1 MKIRKSLVSL
11 FLFTAAIAAVMVV
24 SPFGGRTAEAA
35 PTPAGTPITNTA
47 TMTWGGGMSTNVA
60 TGMAFVGTNYGG
72 VWSGNNSTNIAPG
85 THAYNHTSFENVGN
99 LAVNYQFN
107 ATEFHSAAQ
116 WGTWV
121 YDFTNTSGGAHGLPL
136 TVSISPGAAVTTI
149 WFHVY
154 VPGNEVDSSYAQF
167 KCVATGPNVTS
178 IATNYTGYNTTVYGG
193 NMAKW
198 AAGYGKVILTNTTGA
213 GNTNWRV
220 TVQAALMVMSK
231 YLIISN
237 AGPFSGDVTRPFPGG
252 ILIWRLNYSNGGT
265 VPATSV
271 KIVDVFNTNF
281 VTLKTDSLKSNAWGG
296 VYPWAAAAFATNAAG
311 DPGAST
317 NGASV
322 IFAPFTTTPLNG
334 STVVAAGKGAF
345 YYVNYVK

>member
-1 MKIRKSLVSL
+1 MKIRRSLVSL
-11 FLFTAAIAAVMVV
+11 ALLTGAITAVLVM
-24 SPFGGRTAEAA
+24 SPFGGRSAEAA

-60 TGMAFVGTNYGG
+60 TTMPRVGTNYGG
-72 VWSGNNSTNIAPG
+72 TWSGNNSTNVAPG
-85 THAYNHTSFENVGN
+85 THSYNKTSFVNDGN
-99 LAVNYQFN
+99 LAVNFQFS
-107 ATEFHSAAQ
+107 AGEFHSAAQ
-116 WGTWV
+116 WGSWF
-121 YDFTNTSGGAHGLPL
+121 YEYTNTATTAHGLPL
-136 TVSISPGAAVTTI
+136 TVSMSPQAVVTTL

-154 VPGNEVDSSYAQF
+154 VPGAEIDSSYAQF
-167 KCVATGPNVTS
+167 KCVATGPNTTA
-178 IATNYTGYNTTVYGG
+178 IATNYTGYNALRYGG
-193 NMAKW
+193 NMGKW
-198 AAGYGKVILTNTTGA
+198 AAGFGKVILTNTTGS

-220 TVQAALMVMSK
+220 TVQAAVMALTK

-237 AGPFSGDVTRPFPGG
+237 AGPFATDTTRPFPGG
-252 ILIWRLNYSNGGT
+252 ILIWRLNYSNGGS

-281 VTLKTDSLKSNAWGG
+281 VTLNINSLKSNTWGSP
-296 VYPWAAAAFATNAAG
+296 YPWAAAAFTTNAVG

-334 STVVAAGKGAF
+334 STVGAGGKGAF

>member
-11 FLFTAAIAAVMVV
+11 FLFTAAIAAVMVI

-47 TMTWGGGMSTNVA
+47 TMTWGGGMSTNA
-60 TGMAFVGTNYGG
+60 AMGMPQVGTNYGAT
-72 VWSGNNSTNIAPG
+72 WSGNNSTNIAPG

-107 ATEFHSAAQ
+107 ATQFNTAVQ
-116 WGTWV
+116 WPWT
-121 YDFTNTSGGAHGLPL
+121 YDFTNTALSNSGLPL
-136 TVSISPGAAVTTI
+136 TVSVSPGAAVTTI
-149 WFHVY
+149 WFHVF
-154 VPGNEVDSSYAQF
+154 VPGTEVDSSFAQF
-167 KCVATGPNVTS
+167 QCVATGPNVTS
-178 IATNYTGYNTTVYGG
+178 IATNYTGYNSYVYGG

-198 AAGYGKVILTNTTGA
+198 AAGYGKGILTNTTGS

-220 TVQAALMVMSK
+220 TVQAALMVLEKS
-231 YLIISN
+231 LTISN
-237 AGPFSGDVTRPFPGG
+237 AGPFWANITRPYPGG
-252 ILIWRLNYSNGGT
+252 MLFWRLNYSNGGT

-271 KIVDVFNTNF
+271 KIVDVFDTNF
-281 VTLKTDSLKSNAWGG
+281 VTLKTNSMRTNFWSG
-296 VYPWAAAAFATNAAG
+296 VYPDGGTVLTIAAAD
-311 DPGAST
+311 DPAAST

-322 IFAPFTTTPLNG
+322 IFAPATTTPLNG
-334 STVVAAGKGAF
+334 STVVAGGKGAF